1 MARTVPRGGVGEARA
16 DAGRRGILAAM
27 SVVARPHPGTWKFIA
42 GAGGFAQ
49 VWFLCLVLGDLPN
62 RPPAWCWVVAA
73 LLFGGTALLA
83 AHHRLRQTRLEGG
96 EIVDHGGI
104 FGERR
109 LPLDEVLRVG
119 WWDEQ
124 MQREVNRVAVIEF
137 SNDREVCLADT
148 WWGVNGLVTSVR
160 RALTAQGGVRSSVY
174 RQDAHRD
181 APRQGE
187 SVVVRRAGVTIV
199 RRWVG

>member
-1 MARTVPRGGVGEARA
+1 
-16 DAGRRGILAAM
+16 M
-27 SVVARPHPGTWKFIA
+27 SVVAHPHPGTWKFIA

-49 VWFLCLVLGDLPN
+49 IWCLFVVLGDLPK
-62 RPPAWCWVVAA
+62 RPSASYWVVAA

-83 AHHRLRQTRLEGG
+83 AHYRLRQTRLEGG
-96 EIVDHGGI
+96 EIVDHEGV

-119 WWDEQ
+119 WWDERI
-124 MQREVNRVAVIEF
+124 QREVHRVAVIEF
-137 SNDREVCLADT
+137 SDNREVRMSDT

-160 RALTAQGGVRSSVY
+160 RALVAQGGGRSGVY

-181 APRQGE
+181 APRAGE
-187 SVVVRRAGVTIV
+187 TVVVRRGGVTIV

>member
-1 MARTVPRGGVGEARA
+1 MARTVPREVVGEARA

-42 GAGGFAQ
+42 GVGTFAQ
-49 VWFLCLVLGDLPN
+49 VWFLFLILGDLPR
-62 RPPAWCWVVAA
+62 RPSAGYWVVAA
-73 LLFGGTALLA
+73 LSFGGTALLA

-124 MQREVNRVAVIEF
+124 MQHEVNRVAVIEF
-137 SNDREVCLADT
+137 RNDHEVRMADT

-160 RALTAQGGVRSSVY
+160 RALTAQSGGRSGVY

-187 SVVVRRAGVTIV
+187 SVVVRRGGVTIV
-199 RRWVG
+199 RQWVG

>member
-1 MARTVPRGGVGEARA
+1 
-16 DAGRRGILAAM
+16 M

-42 GAGGFAQ
+42 GAGGVAQ
-49 VWFLCLVLGDLPN
+49 AILLHGVLGDLPK
-62 RPPAWCWVVAA
+62 RPWASYWVVAA
-73 LLFGGTALLA
+73 LLLGGTALLA

-109 LPLDEVLRVG
+109 LPLDDALRVG
-119 WWDEQ
+119 WWDE
-124 MQREVNRVAVIEF
+124 RIRRDVRRVAVIEF
-137 SNDREVCLADT
+137 RNHREVCMADT

-160 RALTAQGGVRSSVY
+160 RTLAAQGGGRSGVY
-174 RQDAHRD
+174 RQDAHHD
-181 APRQGE
+181 APRAGE
-187 SVVVRRAGVTIV
+187 TVVVRRGGVTIV